1 MQEVL
6 HVVGGS
12 TPLDHPFFFSIS
24 IPFFFFIKHNKWG
37 RDTAVC
43 IFIAIKLQQSIIN

>member
-24 IPFFFFIKHNKWG
+24 IPFYFLLN
-37 RDTAVC
+37 
-43 IFIAIKLQQSIIN
+43 IISGDETQLCVYLSQLSFNSQ